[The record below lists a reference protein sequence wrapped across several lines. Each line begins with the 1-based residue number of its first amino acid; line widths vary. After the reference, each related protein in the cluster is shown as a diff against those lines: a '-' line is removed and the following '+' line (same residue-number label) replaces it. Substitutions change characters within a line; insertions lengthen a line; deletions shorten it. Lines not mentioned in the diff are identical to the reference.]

1 MKLNSILLTLAA
13 ISICWVSS
21 ATAQSVTGPI
31 PVTAESVPFLA
42 ADRNLEPMDLK
53 KYGYVEEEFVVSGK
67 ANVYDWAT
75 DGTVSIKT
83 PGVPYGTRILVRRP
97 AAARFSGNVVVELLN
112 SVRRFDWSWMW
123 GYAHDH
129 ILENGDA
136 WVGIEMPG
144 GVQGLKKFNPTRIL
158 R

>member
-1 MKLNSILLTLAA
+1 MKLNSILLTVAA
-13 ISICWVSS
+13 ISVCWVSS

-75 DGTVSIKT
+75 DWTVTVKT
-83 PGVPYGTRILVRRP
+83 SGAPYGTRILIRRP
-97 AAARFSGNVVVELLN
+97 ADAARFSGNVVVELLN
-112 SVRRFDWSWMW
+112 SVRR
-123 GYAHDH
+123 
-129 ILENGDA
+129 
-136 WVGIEMPG
+136 
-144 GVQGLKKFNPTRIL
+144 
-158 R
+158 